1 MHATVPTPSISI
13 NILNNQT
20 VGQSLTLEGTVTT
33 VRGITSRVDIVWSS
47 NGSMLQLTEG
57 FNHTS
62 TLNNAVIYT
71 DIYTIPQLN
80 TTDNGR
86 IIECDTI
93 INAVSTVAASGSVT
107 LNVTGK

>member
-1 MHATVPTPSISI
+1 M

-20 VGQSLTLEGTVTT
+20 VGQPLTLESTVTT
-33 VRGITSRVDIVWSS
+33 VRGITSRVDIGWSS

-62 TLNNAVIYT
+62 TSNNAVIYT
-71 DIYTIPQLN
+71 DIYTIPQLS
-80 TTDNGR
+80 TADEGR
-86 IIECDTI
+86 IIQCGTF
-93 INAVSTVAASGSVT
+93 INAVSPVTASDSVT